1 MRAHAVPGKSK
12 PSEETV
18 HRLGSLFRS
27 KMNDAICQESI
38 AAQRAIAK
46 EQSLVEEFLNR
57 YRDSSFR
64 IAMRILGN
72 ADAAED
78 VAQEALIRAFKSWD
92 RLSTVERQAAWV
104 RKTVVRCALS
114 AIERTPQHEELTDF
128 SGSRRDTTESVM
140 VQAVLHTLNPDQRI
154 LLGLAMGEEMSYR
167 EIAEILDIPMGTV
180 ASRVHS
186 AKLAFRKAWEGTR

>member
-1 MRAHAVPGKSK
+1 
-12 PSEETV
+12 
-18 HRLGSLFRS
+18 
-27 KMNDAICQESI
+27 MNDAICQDSI

-92 RLSTVERQAAWV
+92 RLSNIERQAAWV
-104 RKTVVRCALS
+104 RKTVVRCALNS
-114 AIERTPQHEELTDF
+114 IERTPRHEELTEKVPGDS
-128 SGSRRDTTESVM
+128 SGAEAVM
-140 VQAVLHTLNPDQRI
+140 VQAVLQSLSPDQRV
-154 LLGLAMGEEMSYR
+154 LLGLAMGEELSYR
-167 EIAEILDIPMGTV
+167 EIAEILDVPIGTV
-180 ASRVHS
+180 GSRVHA
-186 AKLAFRKAWEGTR
+186 AKLAFRNAWEGSR